1 MVRITG
7 SVEDEKSV
15 NAPTG
20 ESLRSVVRR
29 KIGNSANRISGT
41 DSKALTKTPPTATNA
56 PRNERLLS
64 RDNREPEGIGVPLSK
79 CPASSTMPSPSGTP
93 IPSGSRLSLES
104 RRSFLGALVAVGGV
118 FVSAL
123 LSVPLIRFALFPLL
137 RRTTDLKDSPVGALT
152 DFSSSTE
159 PVMRTIQIEQVDGWR
174 KVVTEKA
181 VYVTKDSQAKIRV
194 LTSIY
199 PHLTS
204 TSPWNKQ
211 HINL

>member
-1 MVRITG
+1 LLLPLGDGM
-7 SVEDEKSV
+7 VEDAGHLE
-15 NAPTG
+15 
-20 ESLRSVVRR
+20 
-29 KIGNSANRISGT
+29 
-41 DSKALTKTPPTATNA
+41 
-56 PRNERLLS
+56 
-64 RDNREPEGIGVPLSK
+64 
-79 CPASSTMPSPSGTP
+79 SGTP

-104 RRSFLGALVAVGGV
+104 RRSFLGALVAVGGL

-181 VYVTKDSQAKIRV
+181 VYVTKDSQGKLRV
-194 LTSIY
+194 LTSIC
-199 PHLTS
+199 PHLGCTV
-204 TSPWNKQ
+204 PWNKEKSQ
-211 HINL
+211 FICPCHGATFSPDGARVSGPSLRGMDTLETSVQDGQLQVRFQYFRQLVSDKEVIG